1 MGKRKHYSPVER
13 NEQVIY
19 PRRRRKQKKPNMATG
34 TSGTSGIS
42 PPPVNLSFS
51 QSPQTPFT
59 SMLPVNAQFSIPQTM
74 PMSFPFVQP
83 SHVFQQPSMQQT
95 INPGSPPQF
104 QLTQPS
110 SLFLPCIQVT
120 GQVTGQ
126 SKNSTG
132 SSDNTQML
140 LMNIVQ
146 RLDGIDEK
154 LGQLKTIQS
163 SISRITERLNSM
175 ELKLSDL
182 EQSQSFVSDKYD
194 SLNDAVNMNKDVVKN
209 LETEVEKLR
218 TENTELKALNS
229 AFKDDVTDLRCRSMR
244 DNLLFFGI
252 PEETYQSQQVSQNV
266 MDVTNQDDAA
276 ATGGN
281 PTPDGN
287 PVLIASQTRRED
299 CERKV
304 LEFCSNVLKI
314 ENAADVIQID
324 VAHRVGRFV
333 RGKNRPVVARFM
345 NTSSKMRVKSALRN
359 IDLRQT
365 PFNVSEQY
373 PNSVLNR
380 RKELIDVMKMARRDG
395 NRAVLVR
402 DKLFINGQLYVPKP
416 VH

>member
-19 PRRRRKQKKPNMATG
+19 PRRKPKQKKPNMATG
-34 TSGTSGIS
+34 TPGIS

-59 SMLPVNAQFSIPQTM
+59 SILPVNAQFSMPQTM
-74 PMSFPFVQP
+74 PMSFPFVQ
-83 SHVFQQPSMQQT
+83 SSQVFQQPGMLQT
-95 INPGSPPQF
+95 TNPGSPPQF

-110 SLFLPCIQVT
+110 SLFMPCT
-120 GQVTGQ
+120 QVTGQ

-194 SLNDAVNMNKDVVKN
+194 SLNEAVNVNKDVVKN

-218 TENTELKALNS
+218 TENTELKAQNS
-229 AFKDDVTDLRCRSMR
+229 AFEEDVTDLRCRSMR

-252 PEETYQSQQVSQNV
+252 PEETYQSQQISQNV

-281 PTPDGN
+281 PKPDGN

-345 NTSSKMRVKSALRN
+345 NTSSKLRVKSALRN

-365 PFNVSEQY
+365 SFNVSEQY

-380 RKELIDVMKMARRDG
+380 RKELIDVMKTARRDG
-395 NRAVLVR
+395 KRAVLVR
-402 DKLFINGQLYVPKP
+402 DKLFINGQLHVPKP